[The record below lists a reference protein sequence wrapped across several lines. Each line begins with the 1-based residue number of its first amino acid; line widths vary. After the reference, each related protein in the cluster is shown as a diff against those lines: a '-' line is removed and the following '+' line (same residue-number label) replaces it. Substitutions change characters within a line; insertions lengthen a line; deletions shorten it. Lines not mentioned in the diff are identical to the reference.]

1 MPHKVEE
8 VMTRD
13 PVTLP
18 EEAPVVKAAKLM
30 RDRGIGDV
38 LVVGDGRLRGL
49 VTDRDI
55 VVRAV
60 AEGRDLA
67 TTPLATLC
75 TSDVATVGPGQDVA
89 EAARLMRE
97 KDVQRLPVVV
107 DGRPVGVV
115 ALADLAPHPT
125 SDLAPHPTSDLAP
138 HPTSDLAPRLTA
150 GHAPGPLNGRATVP
164 DAATQPAPDPAAQP
178 VPAPATR

>member
-38 LVVGDGRLRGL
+38 LVIGDGRLCGL

-75 TSDVATVGPGQDVA
+75 TCDVVTVGPDQDVA

-97 KDVQRLPVVV
+97 KDVHQLPVVV
-107 DGRPVGVV
+107 DGRPVGIV
-115 ALADLAPHPT
+115 ALADLTPDLT
-125 SDLAPHPTSDLAP
+125 RDLAPAPASDLTPA
-138 HPTSDLAPRLTA
+138 SAS
-150 GHAPGPLNGRATVP
+150 GHAP
-164 DAATQPAPDPAAQP
+164 
-178 VPAPATR
+178 APA

>member
-1 MPHKVEE
+1 MPHTVEE

-18 EEAPVVKAAKLM
+18 EEATVVKAAKLM

-75 TSDVATVGPGQDVA
+75 TCDVVTVGPDHDVA

-97 KDVQRLPVVV
+97 KDVRQLPVVV
-107 DGRPVGVV
+107 DGRPIGVV
-115 ALADLAPHPT
+115 ALADLT
-125 SDLAPHPTSDLAP
+125 LA
-138 HPTSDLAPRLTA
+138 LTPGDTPDDA
-150 GHAPGPLNGRATVP
+150 RGLTPGDAPGLTPTPDRVSGRA
-164 DAATQPAPDPAAQP
+164 
-178 VPAPATR
+178 PAPA

>member
-1 MPHKVEE
+1 MLHTVEE

-18 EEAPVVKAAKLM
+18 EEATVVKAAKLM

-75 TSDVATVGPGQDVA
+75 TCDVVTVGPDHDVA

-97 KDVQRLPVVV
+97 KDVRQLPVVV

-115 ALADLAPHPT
+115 ALADLTLALTPGDAPSEATGDARGLTPGDAPGLTPT
-125 SDLAPHPTSDLAP
+125 PDRVS
-138 HPTSDLAPRLTA
+138 
-150 GHAPGPLNGRATVP
+150 GHAP
-164 DAATQPAPDPAAQP
+164 
-178 VPAPATR
+178 APA

>member
-1 MPHKVEE
+1 
-8 VMTRD
+8 MTRD

-38 LVVGDGRLRGL
+38 LVIGDGRLRGL

-60 AEGRDLA
+60 AEGRDLT

-75 TSDVATVGPGQDVA
+75 TRDVVTVGPDQDVA

-97 KDVQRLPVVV
+97 KDVHQLPVVV

-115 ALADLAPHPT
+115 ALADLTPGYAPGLDP
-125 SDLAPHPTSDLAP
+125 DFAPA
-138 HPTSDLAPRLTA
+138 
-150 GHAPGPLNGRATVP
+150 HAPD
-164 DAATQPAPDPAAQP
+164 DAAGLGLDSALA
-178 VPAPATR
+178 

>member
-1 MPHKVEE
+1 MPHTVEE

-18 EEAPVVKAAKLM
+18 EEATVVKAAKLM

-75 TSDVATVGPGQDVA
+75 TCDVVTVGPDHDVA

-97 KDVQRLPVVV
+97 KDVRQLPVVV

-115 ALADLAPHPT
+115 ALADLTLALTPGDAP
-125 SDLAPHPTSDLAP
+125 SDARSLTPGDAPG
-138 HPTSDLAPRLTA
+138 LTPDRVS
-150 GHAPGPLNGRATVP
+150 GHAP
-164 DAATQPAPDPAAQP
+164 
-178 VPAPATR
+178 APA

>member
-1 MPHKVEE
+1 MPRKVEE

-60 AEGRDLA
+60 AEGKDLT

-75 TSDVATVGPGQDVA
+75 TSDVVTVGPGQDVA

-97 KDVQRLPVVV
+97 KGVHQLPVVV

-115 ALADLAPHPT
+115 ALADLT
-125 SDLAPHPTSDLAP
+125 QDLTPDLTHGLVSGRTPDYA
-138 HPTSDLAPRLTA
+138 S
-150 GHAPGPLNGRATVP
+150 GHAP
-164 DAATQPAPDPAAQP
+164 
-178 VPAPATR
+178 APA

>member
-75 TSDVATVGPGQDVA
+75 TSDVVTVGPDQDVA

-97 KDVQRLPVVV
+97 KDVQQLPVVV
-107 DGRPVGVV
+107 DGHPVGVV
-115 ALADLAPHPT
+115 ALADLAPGLP
-125 SDLAPHPTSDLAP
+125 S
-138 HPTSDLAPRLTA
+138 
-150 GHAPGPLNGRATVP
+150 GHAPGRT
-164 DAATQPAPDPAAQP
+164 TAPDPAAQP
-178 VPAPATR
+178 VSAPAAR

>member
-1 MPHKVEE
+1 MPHLVRE
-8 VMTRD
+8 VMTHD

-38 LVVGDGRLRGL
+38 LVVRDDRLRGL

-67 TTPLATLC
+67 ATPLATLC
-75 TSDVATVGPGQDVA
+75 TSEVVTVRPDQDVDD
-89 EAARLMRE
+89 AARLMRE
-97 KDVQRLPVVV
+97 KDVHQLPVVV
-107 DGRPVGVV
+107 EGRPVGVV
-115 ALADLAPHPT
+115 ALADLMPRP
-125 SDLAPHPTSDLAP
+125 SGS
-138 HPTSDLAPRLTA
+138 APRRGEVHEPVVLAA
-150 GHAPGPLNGRATVP
+150 GWDHACWPP
-164 DAATQPAPDPAAQP
+164 DAATAAHTARTP
-178 VPAPATR
+178 ETAPASRQL

>member
-1 MPHKVEE
+1 MLHTVEE

-18 EEAPVVKAAKLM
+18 EEATVVKAAKLM

-49 VTDRDI
+49 VTNRDI

-75 TSDVATVGPGQDVA
+75 TCDVVTVGPDHDVA

-97 KDVQRLPVVV
+97 KDVRQLPVVV
-107 DGRPVGVV
+107 DGRPIGVV
-115 ALADLAPHPT
+115 ALADLTLALTPGDASSDAPGLTPG
-125 SDLAPHPTSDLAP
+125 DAPG
-138 HPTSDLAPRLTA
+138 LTPDRVS
-150 GHAPGPLNGRATVP
+150 GHAP
-164 DAATQPAPDPAAQP
+164 
-178 VPAPATR
+178 APA

>member
-38 LVVGDGRLRGL
+38 LVIGDGRLCGL

-75 TSDVATVGPGQDVA
+75 TCDVVTVGPDQDVA

-97 KDVQRLPVVV
+97 KDVHQLPVVV

-115 ALADLAPHPT
+115 ALADLTP
-125 SDLAPHPTSDLAP
+125 DLTRDLTP
-138 HPTSDLAPRLTA
+138 
-150 GHAPGPLNGRATVP
+150 GHASDPAIGGIDPEHASGRA
-164 DAATQPAPDPAAQP
+164 
-178 VPAPATR
+178 PAPA

>member
-1 MPHKVEE
+1 MPHTVEE

-18 EEAPVVKAAKLM
+18 EEATVVKAAKLM

-75 TSDVATVGPGQDVA
+75 TCDVVTVGPDHDVA

-97 KDVQRLPVVV
+97 KDVRQLPVVV

-115 ALADLAPHPT
+115 ALADLTLALTPGDARGLTPGLTPGGAPG
-125 SDLAPHPTSDLAP
+125 
-138 HPTSDLAPRLTA
+138 LTPDRVS
-150 GHAPGPLNGRATVP
+150 GHAP
-164 DAATQPAPDPAAQP
+164 
-178 VPAPATR
+178 APA

>member
-18 EEAPVVKAAKLM
+18 EEASVVKAAKLM

-38 LVVGDGRLRGL
+38 LVIGDGRLCGL

-75 TSDVATVGPGQDVA
+75 TCDVVTVGPDQDVA

-97 KDVQRLPVVV
+97 KDVHQLPVVV

-115 ALADLAPHPT
+115 ALADLTRDLTPGHAADLTPDITIGGLDPEHT
-125 SDLAPHPTSDLAP
+125 S
-138 HPTSDLAPRLTA
+138 
-150 GHAPGPLNGRATVP
+150 GHAP
-164 DAATQPAPDPAAQP
+164 
-178 VPAPATR
+178 APA

>member
-1 MPHKVEE
+1 MPHTVEE

-67 TTPLATLC
+67 TTPLAVLC
-75 TSDVATVGPGQDVA
+75 TCDVVTVGPDQDVA

-97 KDVQRLPVVV
+97 KDVHQLPVVV

-115 ALADLAPHPT
+115 ALADLT
-125 SDLAPHPTSDLAP
+125 SS
-138 HPTSDLAPRLTA
+138 
-150 GHAPGPLNGRATVP
+150 HAPGLTPGFTSSPTPGGLGLEQVPGRA
-164 DAATQPAPDPAAQP
+164 
-178 VPAPATR
+178 PAPA

>member
-18 EEAPVVKAAKLM
+18 EEAPVAKAAKLM

-38 LVVGDGRLRGL
+38 PVVGDGRLRGL

-60 AEGRDLA
+60 AEGRDLS

-75 TSDVATVGPGQDVA
+75 TSDVVTVGPDQDVA

-97 KDVQRLPVVV
+97 KDVQQLPVVV
-107 DGRPVGVV
+107 DGHPVGVV
-115 ALADLAPHPT
+115 ALADLAPR
-125 SDLAPHPTSDLAP
+125 
-138 HPTSDLAPRLTA
+138 PTSDLAPRLTA
-150 GHAPGPLNGRATVP
+150 GHAPGPQTGRATVP
-164 DAATQPAPDPAAQP
+164 DPATQPAPDPATQP
-178 VPAPATR
+178 GPAPAPR

>member
-13 PVTLP
+13 PATLP

-38 LVVGDGRLRGL
+38 LVVGNGRLRGL

-67 TTPLATLC
+67 ATPLATLC
-75 TSDVATVGPGQDVA
+75 TCDVVTVGPDQDVA
-89 EAARLMRE
+89 EAARRMRE
-97 KDVQRLPVVV
+97 KDVHQLPVVV
-107 DGRPVGVV
+107 DGHPVGVV
-115 ALADLAPHPT
+115 ALADLT
-125 SDLAPHPTSDLAP
+125 LSL
-138 HPTSDLAPRLTA
+138 
-150 GHAPGPLNGRATVP
+150 HADQT
-164 DAATQPAPDPAAQP
+164 
-178 VPAPATR
+178 PAPA